1 MFIFNSYVASFT
13 SEYSDKISYK
23 KLVEN
28 ATVSG
33 FSLLE
38 NREEGKLIAMEEKR
52 FFSPVLSVNISEK
65 VDGALVYVR
74 MDASKGKKAFSVFLT
89 SLLVLLFA
97 FSIFLCVS
105 QGVHFMVSV
114 ATFFASCL
122 FLHFFERLWAK
133 KGCIKTYKKLG
144 AILDYTPPVVTIIKV
159 KKA

>member
-13 SEYSDKISYK
+13 SKYSDKISYK
-23 KLVEN
+23 KLVEK
-28 ATVSG
+28 ASVSG

-38 NREEGKLIAMEEKR
+38 NREEGKLILKDEKR

-74 MDASKGKKAFSVFLT
+74 MDASKGKKVFSAFMTLFLTLIFAFSVT
-89 SLLVLLFA
+89 MCVLW
-97 FSIFLCVS
+97 
-105 QGVHFMVSV
+105 GVHFMVSV
-114 ATFFASCL
+114 ATFFSSCL
-122 FLHFFERLWAK
+122 FIHFFERFWAK